1 MTSAWNTSLQGY
13 KRWVL
18 FPPHLPKSLLMGS
31 QYLARGQDSEAIN
44 YFAYA
49 LPEIIKAEGRANL
62 GII

>member
-1 MTSAWNTSLQGY
+1 
-13 KRWVL
+13 
-18 FPPHLPKSLLMGS
+18 MGS